1 MSSDSEIKRSSLKRS
16 IKLNKKMVG
25 KQLLTM
31 ILKTSALI
39 IQEAKILKIKII
51 WVIPPSLLP
60 SLVKTLRKLFQMISV
75 QKTLSKAFLT
85 TCEAQF

>member
-1 MSSDSEIKRSSLKRS
+1 MSSDSEIKRSSLRRS

-85 TCEAQF
+85 ICEAQF